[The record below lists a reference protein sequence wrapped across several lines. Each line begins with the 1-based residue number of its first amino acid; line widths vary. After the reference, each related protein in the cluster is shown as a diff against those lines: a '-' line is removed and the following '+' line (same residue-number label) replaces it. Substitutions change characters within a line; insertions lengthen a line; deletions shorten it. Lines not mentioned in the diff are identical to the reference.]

1 MFPTQFLSSYCIFSA
16 AVSAFRNTPEE
27 TRLVPEQRE
36 VKNAF
41 KKATQGMSKKDEAA
55 FIQYVQRLFQQ
66 PKNFESDRFDRYFAE
81 HKLDHALAKS
91 GGSLIEEGAIIIAG
105 DFITATGIS
114 QETLAKKLRERLIF
128 KMPDWVYLVWGDD
141 YFPAFFADSQY
152 DRCSLEAVSKALR
165 AYNGIRKYRFFT
177 ASDPNLGNRTPL
189 EAIGYGDLGLVLT
202 AVKVFHKRSPPVK
215 LP

>member
-16 AVSAFRNTPEE
+16 AVSAFQNTSEE
-27 TRLVPEQRE
+27 TRLAPEQRE

-41 KKATQGMSKKDEAA
+41 KKATLGMSEKDEAA

-66 PKNFESDRFDRYFAE
+66 PKNFESNRFELYFAE
-81 HKLDHALAKS
+81 HKLDHALAKN
-91 GGSLIEEGAIIIAG
+91 GGSLIDEGAIIIVD
-105 DFITATGIS
+105 DFIQATGIG
-114 QETLAKKLRERLIF
+114 QEALAQKLRERRIF
-128 KMPDWVYLVWGDD
+128 KMPDWVHLVWGDD

-152 DRCSLEAVSKALR
+152 DLCSLEAVSKALR

-177 ASDPNLGNRTPL
+177 TSDPSLGNRTPL
-189 EAIGYGDLGLVLT
+189 EAIGDGDLALVLK
-202 AVKVFHKRSPPVK
+202 AVKLFHKRSPPVK